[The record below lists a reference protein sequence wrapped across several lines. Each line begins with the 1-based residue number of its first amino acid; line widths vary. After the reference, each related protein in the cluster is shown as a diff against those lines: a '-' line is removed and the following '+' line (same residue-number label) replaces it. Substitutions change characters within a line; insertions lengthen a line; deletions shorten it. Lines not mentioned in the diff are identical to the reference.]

1 MGVMHQ
7 TSVDSFPGGAAR
19 WIGAAGGR
27 SFPRRMSFAFPFQ
40 DPDLPDELRID
51 SLLREMTREEKI
63 SALSTRPDVPRL
75 GVRGSDHVE
84 GLHGLSQGG
93 PGKWGGDDPAPT
105 TTFPQAIGLGMTWEP
120 ELVRRVAE
128 VEAHEA
134 RYLFQNPRHSRG
146 GIVVRAPNAD
156 LGRDLRWGRTE
167 ECYGEDAFLVS
178 RLAVAFIRGL
188 QGEHPRYWTAAALM
202 KHFLANSNEDGRES
216 SSSDFDAA
224 LFHEYYAAP
233 FRAGVVLGGS
243 RAYMAA
249 YNARDGT
256 PCTVHPMLRDI
267 TVREWGQD
275 GIICTDGGAFKMLV
289 THHRRYPD
297 LVAAAAPVL
306 HAGINQFL
314 DDHVDSVRA
323 ALEQGALTEADIDA
337 CLRGVYRVMLR
348 LGLLD
353 PAERVPPARIG
364 MDGEPEPWLS
374 QANRDLVREVTR
386 RSVVLLK
393 NEGSLLPLDPA
404 RLRRVALIGP
414 RADEVLLDWYSGVP
428 AHAVSPREGLLS
440 RLGEAVLC
448 FDPGDDPARA
458 AALARECDIAILCV
472 GNRPVGAGAWA
483 KVDFPSEGREA
494 VDRQSID
501 LEQEPLIQAVH
512 AANPR
517 CVVVLISSFPFAINW
532 TQEHVPAILHLAQN
546 SQELGHA
553 LADVLFGDID
563 PSGRLVQTWPR
574 SLDQLPPMMDYD
586 LRHGRTYAWFR
597 GEPLYPFGHGLS
609 YTSFE
614 YGELRL
620 EPAAGRTTPTV
631 RCTVRNTGAR
641 RGAAVPQIY
650 VAPPDGDGTAP
661 TRAPLALRGF
671 AKVFLDPGEEL
682 ELRIALDPWA
692 LAHFDIG
699 RDEWIETP
707 GRYTIMLAADARQ
720 PLRSASW
727 TITAERRL
735 GRVPERDA

>member
-1 MGVMHQ
+1 
-7 TSVDSFPGGAAR
+7 
-19 WIGAAGGR
+19 
-27 SFPRRMSFAFPFQ
+27 MSPAFAFQ

-51 SLLREMTREEKI
+51 SLLAAMTPEEKI
-63 SALSTRPDVPRL
+63 AALSTHPDVPRL
-75 GVRGSDHVE
+75 GVRGSGHVE
-84 GLHGLSQGG
+84 GLHGLALGG
-93 PGKWGGDDPAPT
+93 PGKWGGENPLPT
-105 TTFPQAIGLGMTWEP
+105 TTFPQAIGLGQTWEP

-134 RYLFQNPRHSRG
+134 RYLFQHPGHGRG

-156 LGRDLRWGRTE
+156 LGRDPRWGRTE
-167 ECYGEDAFLVS
+167 ECYGEDAFLVG
-178 RLAVAFIRGL
+178 RFAVAFIRGL

-249 YNARDGT
+249 YNAHGGI
-256 PCTVHPMLRDI
+256 PCTVHPMLREI

-275 GIICTDGGAFKMLV
+275 GIICTDGGAFTMLV
-289 THHRRYPD
+289 TQHRRYPD
-297 LVAAAAPVL
+297 KIAAAAPVL

-314 DDHVDSVRA
+314 DDHAASVHA
-323 ALEQGALTEADIDA
+323 ALERGDLTEADLDA

-353 PAERVPPARIG
+353 PEERVPQASIGRRDEPA
-364 MDGEPEPWLS
+364 PWLS
-374 QANRDLVREVTR
+374 PAHRELVREVTR
-386 RSVVLLK
+386 RSIVLLK
-393 NEGSLLPLDPA
+393 NDSALLPLDPA
-404 RLRRVALIGP
+404 GLRRVALIGP
-414 RADEVLLDWYSGVP
+414 RADEVLLDWYSGTP
-428 AHAVSPREGLLS
+428 PHTVSPRAGLVA
-440 RLGEAVLC
+440 RLGEAAVC
-448 FDPGDDPARA
+448 FDAGDDPARA
-458 AALARECDIAILCV
+458 AALAGECDVAILCV
-472 GNRPVGAGAWA
+472 GNRPVGPGGWA
-483 KVDFPSEGREA
+483 LVDLPSEGREA
-494 VDRQSID
+494 VDRRSID
-501 LEQEPLIQAVH
+501 LEQEPLIRAVH

-517 CVVVLISSFPFAINW
+517 SVVVLISSFPFAINW
-532 TQEHVPAILHLAQN
+532 SQEHVPAILHLTQN

-586 LRHGRTYAWFR
+586 LRNGRTYSWFR

-620 EPAAGRTTPTV
+620 EPTPGRTTPTV

-650 VAPPDGDGTAP
+650 VAPPAP
-661 TRAPLALRGF
+661 SEGAESSTTGKNRSARAPLALRGF
-671 AKVFLDPGEEL
+671 TKVFLDPGEEH
-682 ELRIALDPWA
+682 ELSIELDPWA
-692 LAHFDIG
+692 LAHFDLA
-699 RDEWIETP
+699 RDEWIEAP
-707 GRYTIMLAADARQ
+707 GDYSIILAEHARR
-720 PLRSASW
+720 PLRTEPW
-727 TITAERRL
+727 TIRAERRL
-735 GRVPERDA
+735 GRVPERDGAHPL

>member
-1 MGVMHQ
+1 
-7 TSVDSFPGGAAR
+7 
-19 WIGAAGGR
+19 
-27 SFPRRMSFAFPFQ
+27 MSFAFAFQ

-51 SLLREMTREEKI
+51 SLLREMTLDEKI

-75 GVRGSDHVE
+75 GVRGSEHVE

-93 PGKWGGDDPAPT
+93 PGKWGGDDPAPA
-105 TTFPQAIGLGMTWEP
+105 TTFPQAIGLAQTWEP
-120 ELVRRVAE
+120 DLVRRVAE

-134 RYLFQNPRHSRG
+134 RYLFQHPRHARG
-146 GIVVRAPNAD
+146 GLVVRAPNAD
-156 LGRDLRWGRTE
+156 LGRDPRWGRTE
-167 ECYGEDAFLVS
+167 ECYGEDAFLVA
-178 RLAVAFIRGL
+178 RCAVAFIRGL
-188 QGEHPRYWTAAALM
+188 QGDHPRYWTTAALM

-243 RAYMAA
+243 RACMAA
-249 YNARDGT
+249 YNAHHGT

-267 TVREWGQD
+267 MVREWGQN

-289 THHRRYPD
+289 THHRYYPD
-297 LVAAAAPVL
+297 LVSAAAPVL
-306 HAGINQFL
+306 RAGINQFL
-314 DDHVDSVRA
+314 DDHAAAVRT
-323 ALEQGALTEADIDA
+323 ALERGALVEADLDG
-337 CLRGVYRVMLR
+337 CLRGVCRVMLR

-353 PAERVPPARIG
+353 PAERVPQARIG
-364 MDGEPEPWLS
+364 RDGEPGPWLS

-386 RSVVLLK
+386 RSIVLLK
-393 NEGSLLPLDPA
+393 NDAALLPLDPA

-414 RADEVLLDWYSGVP
+414 RAGEVLLDWYSGTPPYV
-428 AHAVSPREGLLS
+428 VSPREGLVA
-440 RLGEAVLC
+440 RLGETAVC
-448 FDPGDDPARA
+448 FDAGDDPAQA
-458 AALARECDIAILCV
+458 AALARECDVAILCA
-472 GNRPVGAGAWA
+472 GNRPIGAGGWA

-494 VDRQSID
+494 VDRRSID
-501 LEQEPLIQAVH
+501 LEQEPLIRAVH

-532 TQEHVPAILHLAQN
+532 TQEHVPAILHLTQN

-574 SLDQLPPMMDYD
+574 SLEQLPPMMDYD

-609 YTSFE
+609 YTSFA
-614 YGELRL
+614 YGELHL
-620 EPAAGRTTPTV
+620 ERRPGLTTPVV
-631 RCTVRNTGAR
+631 RCTMRNTGAR

-650 VAPPDGDGTAP
+650 VAPPAP
-661 TRAPLALRGF
+661 AGHADAAVPPRAPLALRGF
-671 AKVFLDPGEEL
+671 SKIFLDPGEEH
-682 ELRIALDPWA
+682 ELRFELDSWA
-692 LAHFDIG
+692 LAHFDVVQ
-699 RDEWIETP
+699 DEWIEAP
-707 GRYTIMLAADARQ
+707 GRYAIILAADARQ

-727 TITAERRL
+727 TVTTGRRL
-735 GRVPERDA
+735 GRVPERGNTRPAA

>member
-1 MGVMHQ
+1 M
-7 TSVDSFPGGAAR
+7 P
-19 WIGAAGGR
+19 
-27 SFPRRMSFAFPFQ
+27 FAFAFQ
-40 DPDLPDELRID
+40 DPDLPDELRIS
-51 SLLREMTREEKI
+51 SLLRAMTLEEKI
-63 SALSTRPDVPRL
+63 AALSTHPDVPRL

-93 PGKWGGDDPAPT
+93 PGKWGGDNPSPT

-134 RYLFQNPRHSRG
+134 RYLFQHPDHARG

-156 LGRDLRWGRTE
+156 LGRDPRWGRTE
-167 ECYGEDAFLVS
+167 ECYGEDAFLVGS
-178 RLAVAFIRGL
+178 FAVAFIRGL

-202 KHFLANSNEDGRES
+202 KHFLANSNEDGREF

-249 YNARDGT
+249 YNAHGGT

-275 GIICTDGGAFKMLV
+275 GIICTDGGAFTMLV
-289 THHRRYPD
+289 TQHRRYPD
-297 LVAAAAPVL
+297 KVAAVAPVL
-306 HAGINQFL
+306 RAGINQFL
-314 DDHVDSVRA
+314 DKYADELRA
-323 ALEQGALTEADIDA
+323 ALEQGAVTEADLDA

-353 PAERVPPARIG
+353 PAERVPQARIG
-364 MDGEPEPWLS
+364 RDGEPAPWLS
-374 QANRDLVREVTR
+374 QANWDLVREVTR

-393 NEGSLLPLDPA
+393 NDAALLPLDPA
-404 RLRRVALIGP
+404 RVGTVALIGP

-428 AHAVSPREGLLS
+428 PHAVSPRAGLVA
-440 RLGEAVLC
+440 RLGGAAVR
-448 FDPGDDPARA
+448 FDAGEDPERA
-458 AALARECDIAILCV
+458 AALARECDVAILCV
-472 GNRPVGAGAWA
+472 GNRPVGAGEWA

-501 LEQEPLIQAVH
+501 LEQEPLIRAVH

-532 TQEHVPAILHLAQN
+532 TQKHVPAILHLTQN

-563 PSGRLVQTWPR
+563 PSGRLVQTWLR
-574 SLDQLPPMMDYD
+574 SLDQLPPMLDYD

-620 EPAAGRTTPTV
+620 ERTPGRTTPTI

-641 RGAAVPQIY
+641 RGAVVPQIY
-650 VAPPDGDGTAP
+650 VAPPVPAVVADADADGGLIAP

-671 AKVFLDPGEEL
+671 TKVFLEPGEEH
-682 ELRIALDPWA
+682 ELRIELQSWA
-692 LAHFDIG
+692 LAHFDLAL
-699 RDEWIETP
+699 DEWIEAP
-707 GRYTIMLAADARQ
+707 GRYSIILAANARQ
-720 PLRSASW
+720 PVRSQPWEVA
-727 TITAERRL
+727 AGRRL
-735 GRVPERDA
+735 GRVPERDGKPVAAI